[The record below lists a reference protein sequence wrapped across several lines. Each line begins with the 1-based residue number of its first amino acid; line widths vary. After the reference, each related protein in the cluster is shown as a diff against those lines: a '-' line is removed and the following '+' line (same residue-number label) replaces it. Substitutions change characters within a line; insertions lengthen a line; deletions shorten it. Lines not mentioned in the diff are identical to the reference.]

1 MHQRAAAILGDCARN
16 FDAVGFFARY
26 LNPGST
32 PALPPAGLL
41 RFRDGKRVRL
51 FTRNGHDWSHRYP
64 LIMAR
69 RIDDLASFE
78 QGEIGPELFRHACLM
93 GLEGL
98 IPKHRE
104 SAYRAGRSPRWIKV
118 KNRQHAAFSRMIDTF
133 A

>member
-16 FDAVGFFARY
+16 FDAVGFFAISKSSFE
-26 LNPGST
+26 PCI
-32 PALPPAGLL
+32 PPAGL

-93 GLEGL
+93 EGL
-98 IPKHRE
+98 ISKHRE
-104 SAYRAGRSPRWIKV
+104 SVYRASRSPR
-118 KNRQHAAFSRMIDTF
+118 
-133 A
+133 